1 MNRTSPFR
9 LHPLLILYLTA
20 VVVVVVDQLTKLW
33 VLDLLGSQE
42 GTYVPVV
49 GDLLWLRM
57 VHNRGAAFGLGQNA
71 SYLFALAAIA
81 VAVGIV
87 LYSRKLSSAP
97 WILRVALG
105 LELGGAIGNLVDRL
119 RLGYVVDFIDVR
131 LWPYVFNVSDAA
143 ITIGVVLLLFTLL
156 LEPREHN
163 SSARVPERQP
173 GDRPA

>member
-1 MNRTSPFR
+1 MNRTSSFR

-20 VVVVVVDQLTKLW
+20 VLVVVVDQLTKLW

-87 LYSRKLSSAP
+87 LYSRKLSFSP

-156 LEPREHN
+156 LEPREHHTN
-163 SSARVPERQP
+163 ARVSERQP